1 MNLAPPCLRINGK
14 RVVIEYDPPPA
25 HSTTRYFDYAAT
37 FDSYEPGDPIGRG
50 ATAVDAVKDLKE
62 QDDE

>member
-1 MNLAPPCLRINGK
+1 MMNLAPPCLRINGK
-14 RVVIEYDPPPA
+14 RVLVCLELPPIQA
-25 HSTTRYFDYAAT
+25 RQFDYVAT
-37 FDSYEPGDPIGRG
+37 FDGYEPGDPIGRG

>member
-1 MNLAPPCLRINGK
+1 MNLAPPCLRVNGK
-14 RVVIEYDPPPA
+14 RVLVCLELPPIP
-25 HSTTRYFDYAAT
+25 TNRFDYAAT

-50 ATAVDAVKDLKE
+50 ATMVAAVTDLKE